1 MKKIVTYIT
10 ISLMV
15 TLFIT
20 VFSGTGLNPVF
31 AADKPIVWTFASSSG
46 AAANIWQFN
55 PYPRFQKL
63 VEKATG
69 GRLIIDTKVNLFPF
83 SGTMMG
89 VIKGGADIG
98 FQRLPIVSGTFPLW
112 GFASLPFFFDTVYE
126 YEAALNDPE
135 MIKIMDRTYAKVGM
149 VKLFEAASNGSTA
162 FFGQKSIATAEDFK
176 GLKVRTSGLLPTFT
190 MKQLGANPLTMSAAE
205 IAEALKR
212 GTVDV
217 ISTSPSYG
225 MGTGMV
231 DISKEISYWPTW
243 SSYGGAVVVN
253 MKSWK
258 ALPPDLQKILKEVG
272 RKMQAEIF
280 YGTFC
285 EQLVAKKGIE
295 IAGLNITMPEQSE
308 VDKARQ
314 MAKPAIDE
322 WLKKAGP
329 DGKKVLDI
337 AAKYAGGAKIMLEK

>member
-1 MKKIVTYIT
+1 MKRKIGLFGMMSV
-10 ISLMV
+10 LAFAAVMFFGA
-15 TLFIT
+15 TL
-20 VFSGTGLNPVF
+20 SPVF

-46 AAANIWQFN
+46 AAANIWEFN
-55 PYPRFQKL
+55 PYPRFQEL

-69 GRLIIDTKVNLFPF
+69 GRLILDTKVNLFSF
-83 SGTMMG
+83 SGTLIG

-112 GFASLPFFFDTVYE
+112 GFASLPFFFETVYE

-135 MIKIMDRTYAKVGM
+135 MIKIMDKSYAKAGL

-162 FFGQKSIATAEDFK
+162 FFGGKPIATLEDFK

-190 MKQLGANPLTMSAAE
+190 MKALGANPLTISASE
-205 IAEALKR
+205 IAQALKR

-217 ISTSPSYG
+217 ISTSPAYG
-225 MGTGMV
+225 MGTGMT

-258 ALPPDLQKILKEVG
+258 ALPPDLQEIMKDIG

-295 IAGLNITMPEQSE
+295 IVGLNITIPEKSE
-308 VDKARQ
+308 VDKARKR
-314 MAKPAIDE
+314 AKGAIKE
-322 WLKKAGP
+322 WLKVAGP
-329 DGKKVLDI
+329 DGQKVLDI
-337 AAKYAGGAKIMLEK
+337 VAKYASGAKLMLD

>member
-1 MKKIVTYIT
+1 MKTKLKSTALFLII
-10 ISLMV
+10 

-20 VFSGTGLNPVF
+20 IFVGMSINPTY
-31 AADKPIVWTFASSSG
+31 AADKQIVWTFASSSG
-46 AAANIWQFN
+46 AAANVWQFN
-55 PYPRFQKL
+55 PSPRFQEL
-63 VEKATG
+63 VEKATN
-69 GRLIIDTKVNLFPF
+69 GRLVIETKVNLFPF
-83 SGTMMG
+83 NGALMG

-98 FQRLPIVSGTFPLW
+98 FQRLPIISGTFPLW

-135 MIKIMDRTYAKVGM
+135 MIEIMDRTYAKVGL
-149 VKLFEAASNGSTA
+149 VKLFESASNGSTA
-162 FFGQKSIATAEDFK
+162 FFGQKSIATLEDFK

-205 IAEALKR
+205 ISEALKR

-217 ISTSPSYG
+217 ISTSPGYG

-253 MKSWK
+253 MKTWK
-258 ALPPDLQKILKEVG
+258 ALSPDLQKIMKDVG

-280 YGTFC
+280 YGTYC
-285 EQLVAKKGIE
+285 EQMVAKKGIE
-295 IAGLNITMPEQSE
+295 IAGLNITMPDQKEI
-308 VDKARQ
+308 DKART

-337 AAKYAGGAKIMLEK
+337 AAKYASGAKIMLAK

>member
-1 MKKIVTYIT
+1 MRKTRSV
-10 ISLMV
+10 
-15 TLFIT
+15 
-20 VFSGTGLNPVF
+20 TGLILLIVISALISVGGILNVAI

-46 AAANIWQFN
+46 AAANIWEFN

-69 GRLIIDTKVNLFPF
+69 GRLVLDTKINLFSF
-83 SGTMMG
+83 SGALVG

-98 FQRLPIVSGTFPLW
+98 FQRLPIISGTFPLW
-112 GFASLPFFFDTVYE
+112 GFASLPFFFDSVYE

-135 MIKIMDRTYAKVGM
+135 MIKIMDASYAKVGL

-162 FFGQKSIATAEDFK
+162 FFGSKSIATVEDFK
-176 GLKVRTSGLLPTFT
+176 DLKVRTSGLLPTFT
-190 MKQLGANPLTMSAAE
+190 MKALGAKPLTISAAE

-212 GTVDV
+212 RTVDV
-217 ISTSPSYG
+217 ISTSPGYG
-225 MGTGMV
+225 MGTGMT
-231 DISKEISYWPTW
+231 DISTQISYWPTW

-258 ALPPDLQKILKEVG
+258 ALPPDLQKIMKEIG
-272 RKMQAEIF
+272 RKMQAQIF

-295 IAGLNITMPEQSE
+295 IAGLKITVAEQSE
-308 VDKARQ
+308 VDKARK
-314 MAKPAIDE
+314 MAKGAIKE
-322 WLKKAGP
+322 WLKVAGP

-337 AAKYAGGAKIMLEK
+337 AAKYASGAKIMLD